1 MLNHIGR
8 YWYLINLKMAQC
20 QLNFLH
26 STTAKKVK
34 TLIVRFPEFMAEPLL
49 IIANIYDL
57 AGLIIPTRTTHTRAQ
72 TTHAHTRSHALT
84 HARSHVHA
92 HTRSHNLGLT
102 FSLCFVPRHVS
113 DATSQMKRGESSV
126 LHCPLSSNQA

>member
-57 AGLIIPTRTTHTRAQ
+57 AGLIIPTPPTHTL
-72 TTHAHTRSHALT
+72 THAHTRSHMHAHTCTLT
-84 HARSHVHA
+84 HA
-92 HTRSHNLGLT
+92 HTISDLL
-102 FSLCFVPRHVS
+102 SLFAS
-113 DATSQMKRGESSV
+113 
-126 LHCPLSSNQA
+126 CPGMCQTPLLR

>member
-1 MLNHIGR
+1 VLNHIGR

-57 AGLIIPTRTTHTRAQ
+57 AGLIIQHP
-72 TTHAHTRSHALT
+72 HTRSHTLT
-84 HARSHVHA
+84 RAHTCTLTRARSH
-92 HTRSHNLGLT
+92 TLT
-102 FSLCFVPRHVS
+102 QSRTYFLSLLRAPACVRRHFSDEAR
-113 DATSQMKRGESSV
+113 
-126 LHCPLSSNQA
+126 

>member
-57 AGLIIPTRTTHTRAQ
+57 AGLIIPTRTTHTRAH
-72 TTHAHTRSHALT
+72 TTHAHTRSHTLT
-84 HARSHVHA
+84 HA
-92 HTRSHNLGLT
+92 HTISDTLT
-102 FSLCFVPRHVS
+102 FSLLRAPACVRRHFS
-113 DATSQMKRGESSV
+113 DEAR
-126 LHCPLSSNQA
+126 